1 MARTTRRTS
10 FVKGTITR
18 ENGELIITE
27 VSKDDTKV
35 YNLDRAIDE
44 YLGLEG
50 VSVTISVDDVVPAED
65 D

>member
-44 YLGLEG
+44 YLGLEA

>member
-18 ENGELIITE
+18 ENGELIIAE
-27 VSKDDTKV
+27 VLKDDTKV

>member
-27 VSKDDTKV
+27 VLKDDTKV

>member
-27 VSKDDTKV
+27 VLKDDTKV
-35 YNLDRAIDE
+35 YNLDRAIDK

>member
-18 ENGELIITE
+18 ENGGLIITE
-27 VSKDDTKV
+27 VLKDDTKV